1 MLVTQVAVRLHRQRT
16 AVFVAEPPAD
26 RRDIHTALNAAR
38 GEEVAKVVV
47 ADPDQGAGDGGRGQ
61 QNSRTLIVTG
71 IKYAP

>member
-1 MLVTQVAVRLHRQRT
+1 MSRRGRAVPVVGDVNRAAGPDRDAGRLEQTGHRQPRDG
-16 AVFVAEPPAD
+16 VA
-26 RRDIHTALNAAR
+26 
-38 GEEVAKVVV
+38 VV